1 MFTDGVP
8 RVVVLDDRFPVFAGI
23 QPPQPAFARNAGPEL
38 WAMLLEKAY
47 AKCYGSYSA
56 IAAGD
61 PGDALTDLTGA
72 PHRCFEVPPPKREDG
87 QDVDDD
93 GLYSRLL
100 EFDQQGY
107 AMCAAAR
114 SDPDVDL
121 QADVGIVEEH
131 AYGLIKVVRTRAGDR
146 LLQLRNPWGQVE
158 WKGDWSDRSDKWT
171 PGTKRE
177 CGWSDADNGAF
188 FMCWEDFRRVFGL
201 VYVLF
206 FHQGW
211 QAKFESTTFD
221 AGKACCMVDLAIFER
236 MGMRLTLHQRRDPP
250 PIGLR
255 FSILDKT
262 SRWPV
267 GGSSQAFKAASTIC
281 SEEMM
286 LSPGTYRVRVEVYP
300 EHAARLPHE
309 LVLSAY
315 CEKPGEAVL
324 TDVEEDDA
332 FPFCLPGFEDRYG
345 TCGACAAP
353 LAESHVSAFGKRFH
367 GSCWACARCRRRFP
381 LTNAQV
387 FVTEDGMPQCAACM
401 AAAAPRCCGCD
412 KVRLNHAIKLCGCD
426 KVKCVRVGQG
436 ARALQLPLRRLHK
449 ATSYKAVLFRSFR
462 VLTRWD

>member
-1 MFTDGVP
+1 MFGSRSCRRFLGMATREGHIF
-8 RVVVLDDRFPVFAGI
+8 RGTSQAFRRRFPVRHPAGRAGRLLPAVCAERVGGATGPHPPPVC
-23 QPPQPAFARNAGPEL
+23 QRGQRGWGCGPSRRVRRQDVHRRRSARGGAGRPPPQPAFARNAGPEL

-332 FPFCLPGFEDRYG
+332 FPFCLPGFEDRCVGRGMCG
-345 TCGACAAP
+345 T
-353 LAESHVSAFGKRFH
+353 E
-367 GSCWACARCRRRFP
+367 
-381 LTNAQV
+381 Q
-387 FVTEDGMPQCAACM
+387 
-401 AAAAPRCCGCD
+401 
-412 KVRLNHAIKLCGCD
+412 
-426 KVKCVRVGQG
+426 
-436 ARALQLPLRRLHK
+436 
-449 ATSYKAVLFRSFR
+449 
-462 VLTRWD
+462 